1 MIGIIPAAGMA
12 ERMHRLPKMLLPIP
26 GHVGGDLL
34 GRLIWSM
41 TRADVSSIHIGT
53 SPENYSRLSAKLIGE
68 RVFVSPVATQTMSE
82 TVLLLHGFSDKPE
95 PVLFGMPDTYFE
107 DADAFVKLAAELDAG
122 ADVAVG
128 VFYTRP
134 EQRRKLG
141 MVELAGDEV
150 LHVIDKPAK
159 TDLIWAWG
167 VLAWKPRFWDLLDA
181 ADPHVG
187 YALPRALAA
196 GLDVRA
202 VKMSGGYWDCGTS
215 EEYFDLITHLH
226 HPMRVVVT
234 A

>member
-1 MIGIIPAAGMA
+1 MIGIIPAAGKA
-12 ERMHRLPKMLLPIP
+12 ERMHGLPKMLLPTPQGVLIDILIRRIQRCQLEKLVVLP
-26 GHVGGDLL
+26 GILNYAGLVSLQSETISVYSVGSTNTMCETL
-34 GRLIWSM
+34 
-41 TRADVSSIHIGT
+41 
-53 SPENYSRLSAKLIGE
+53 LSAPDYA
-68 RVFVSPVATQTMSE
+68 RMSSTM
-82 TVLLLHGFSDKPE
+82 
-95 PVLFGMPDTYFE
+95 FGMPDSYFE
-107 DADAFVKLAAELDAG
+107 DDNAFVKLAAELDAG

-134 EQRRKLG
+134 EQRHKLG
-141 MVELAGDEV
+141 MVEIAGDEV
-150 LHVIDKPAK
+150 LHVIDKPAT

-202 VKMSGGYWDCGTS
+202 VKMSGGYWDCGTP
-215 EEYFDLITHLH
+215 EEYFDLISHLH
-226 HPMRVVVT
+226 HPMHVVVT